1 MQCVLKPSISKV
13 VKCTKQQWIT
23 TAKKKKKK
31 LVIKHPISKKAW
43 NTETGTNNNLLA
55 SNPYF
60 ELTYQTEH

>member
-1 MQCVLKPSISKV
+1 MDNNSQ
-13 VKCTKQQWIT
+13 
-23 TAKKKKKK
+23 KKKKKK